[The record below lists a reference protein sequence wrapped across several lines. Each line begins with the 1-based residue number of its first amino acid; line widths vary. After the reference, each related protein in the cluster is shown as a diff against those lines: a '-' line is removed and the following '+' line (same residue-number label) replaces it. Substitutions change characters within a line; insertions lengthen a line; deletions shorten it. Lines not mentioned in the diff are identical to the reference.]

1 MKLIHHVQSSRI
13 APVLDTIERPL
24 WSVMIPTYNCA
35 DTLERTLKSVLEQDP
50 GSANMQIE
58 VVDDCST
65 FDHPESVVRR
75 VGGERVSFYRQSR
88 NLGHVGNFNS
98 CIERSR
104 GRLVH
109 ILHGDDWIDN
119 RFYSNMQLAFANG
132 GSVGAAFCRSAYV
145 ASDGSVIGHTDLEHT
160 EQAVIADWLPRIL
173 ERQRVCT
180 PSVVVRR
187 DVYEDLGGFDPRFRT
202 AGEDW
207 EMWVRIAAR
216 YQVWFE
222 PKVLASYRVSRPGS
236 LTGDARR
243 TTRVVRDM
251 RRACEII
258 EQRLPLLVED
268 RLRKERLHSA
278 RLFYA
283 GWSLNYAQEIIQT
296 LGILQTL
303 PHLIE
308 AYRCYPTRWMV
319 KRIVRL
325 LSRVPLDPR

>member
-1 MKLIHHVQSSRI
+1 MKLAHHVQSSRI
-13 APVLDTIERPL
+13 APVLGTIDRPL

-35 DTLERTLKSVLEQDP
+35 DTIERTLRSVLEQDP
-50 GSANMQIE
+50 GPDKMQIE

-65 FDHPESVVRR
+65 VDDLAAIVRR
-75 VGGERVSFYRQSR
+75 VGGERVSFHRQSR
-88 NLGHVGNFNS
+88 NLGHVENFNS

-109 ILHGDDWIDN
+109 ILHGDDWVEN
-119 RFYSNMQLAFANG
+119 RFYNTLELAFANG
-132 GSVGAAFCRSAYV
+132 GPVRAAFCRSAYI
-145 ASDGSVIGHTDLEHT
+145 ASDGSIIGFTDLEQT
-160 EQAVIADWLPRIL
+160 EQGVIADWLPRIL

-207 EMWVRIAAR
+207 EMWVRIAAC

-222 PKVLASYRVSRPGS
+222 PEVLASYRVSRPGS
-236 LTGDARR
+236 LTGDATR

-251 RRACEII
+251 RKACEII
-258 EQRLPLLVED
+258 EQRLPLLLQDKLCE
-268 RLRKERLHSA
+268 ERLHSA

-283 GWSLNYAQEIIQT
+283 GWSLNYAQDTIQT
-296 LGILQTL
+296 LGMLPTV

-308 AYRCYPTRWMV
+308 AYRCYPTRWMLG
-319 KRIVRL
+319 RIVRL
-325 LSRVPLDPR
+325 LRRVPLDRC